1 LIITLAVSNIY
12 LPSMFRKW
20 HIFTTFAGVAR
31 QHNCPR
37 WIRRHL
43 GWQMTSHAHGLL
55 LPSLTSHRKY
65 PPPPAPWHR
74 RDPGGR
80 WARRCECCPLEG
92 GGGGGG
98 EWIVMA
104 RGWCR
109 QSGCRGGRDRRR
121 ERVAPTMVDEVELHR
136 EPWPTS
142 PSPATA
148 GCGSTTGGSSAR
160 LPYLLPGAAPMPA
173 LGSLALGSSEP
184 QHAHALP
191 PFLRCTDQKHMK
203 PRISKITTPIQM
215 PITIHSLRVERRQ
228 PRR

>member
-80 WARRCECCPLEG
+80 WARRCECCPQEG
-92 GGGGGG
+92 GGEGGWVDSDG
-98 EWIVMA
+98 A
-104 RGWCR
+104 RLVPPER
-109 QSGCRGGRDRRR
+109 MQRR
-121 ERVAPTMVDEVELHR
+121 ERSPTGAGGSDNGRWGGAPPRAMTHLSVAGHRRVRLHHGRELRSPTL
-136 EPWPTS
+136 
-142 PSPATA
+142 SPAGRGSNASTWLSCTWKLWTTA
-148 GCGSTTGGSSAR
+148 CSRTSS
-160 LPYLLPGAAPMPA
+160 
-173 LGSLALGSSEP
+173 
-184 QHAHALP
+184 LP
-191 PFLRCTDQKHMK
+191 PVHGPKAHEAEDKQNYHPDTDANHN
-203 PRISKITTPIQM
+203 P
-215 PITIHSLRVERRQ
+215 
-228 PRR
+228 